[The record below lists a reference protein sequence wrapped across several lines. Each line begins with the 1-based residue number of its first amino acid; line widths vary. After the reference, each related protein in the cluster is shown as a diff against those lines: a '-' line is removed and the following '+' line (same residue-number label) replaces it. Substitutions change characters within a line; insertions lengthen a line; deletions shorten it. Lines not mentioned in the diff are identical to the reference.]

1 MNMILRY
8 VLFLV
13 VTLLVACENPPPKVF
28 LNGLSSAHLTKKIY
42 LVRADDVQ
50 SYDSYFAALDSI
62 TTDSIGFFQFEIE
75 PDGNHFF
82 YLYDSTYQI
91 SDCLY
96 LNPGDSLAIYFSPEK
111 DSLSGTASEVNQILF
126 RIYAIPFR
134 ETTLR
139 RYLNGRDL
147 IRLEP
152 AQLDSLISEVQQLM
166 KENKDQLVQEAGAN
180 EEFTQYLDMYL
191 NNWLINTIW
200 HYLEYHKYYAHDE
213 WGFLPVDSIQSSFL
227 QDWSRDTTFHFISN
241 YKRNVVN
248 HANEQYR
255 KSVEHVPDSIRYP
268 TEFRNKVKTI
278 QSHLHGIEREIA
290 LNQLRGDF
298 YMYMELDNDF
308 YPYLDSLYE
317 SYKSDSR
324 SPVYGDYFKKTY
336 QLYQRIAP
344 GKPAPDFTLPDPRD
358 QLISLSD
365 FRGKYVYMDF
375 WGTWCWPCIES
386 IPDSRDMQAR
396 FEENDQIVFLNIAL
410 EYDEENIQ
418 EWKEFLQKND
428 FPGIHVVAEKQFR
441 NPQLKPYLIQAAPTY
456 ILIDPEGNILK
467 TRAKRPHDAEDI
479 LANLV
484 EG

>member
-1 MNMILRY
+1 MNIILRY

-13 VTLLVACENPPPKVF
+13 VALLVACENPPPKAILKGF
-28 LNGLSSAHLTKKIY
+28 SNAHPKKNIY
-42 LVRADDVQ
+42 LVKADYVQ
-50 SYDSYFAALDSI
+50 SYDSYFTALDSI
-62 TTDSIGFFQFEIE
+62 VTDSTGFFQFEIE

-82 YLYDSTYQI
+82 YLYDSAYQI

-96 LNPGDSLAIYFSPEK
+96 LTPGDSLSIYFSPEK
-111 DSLSGTASEVNQILF
+111 DSLSGTASQVNQILS
-126 RIYAIPFR
+126 RIYELPFR

-147 IRLEP
+147 VRLEP
-152 AQLDSLISEVQQLM
+152 AELNVMIAEVRKFLNQDL
-166 KENKDQLVQEAGAN
+166 EELLLEAEAS
-180 EEFTQYLDMYL
+180 EEFAHYIETYL
-191 NNWLINTIW
+191 NNWVINTIW

-213 WGFLPVDSIQSSFL
+213 WGFLPVDSIQSNFL
-227 QDWSRDTTFHFISN
+227 KDWIRDTTFHFISN

-255 KSVEHVPDSIRYP
+255 EAVQHVPDSIRYP
-268 TEFRNKVKTI
+268 TEFRNKVKII

-298 YMYMELDNDF
+298 YMYMEVVDDF
-308 YPYLDSLYE
+308 YPYLDSLSEGYQ
-317 SYKSDSR
+317 SDSQ
-324 SPVYGDYFKKTY
+324 SPIYGDYFKKTY

-344 GKPAPDFTLPDPRD
+344 GKPAPDFTLPNLQD
-358 QLISLSD
+358 QPISLSD

-386 IPDSRDMQAR
+386 IPDSRDMQTR
-396 FEENDQIVFLNIAL
+396 FKENDQIVFLNIAL

-456 ILIDPEGNILK
+456 ILIDPEGKILQ
-467 TRAKRPHDAEDI
+467 TRAKRPHEAKD
-479 LANLV
+479 NLV
-484 EG
+484 KLIAG